1 MLAAFRKVK
10 KNEYS
15 QIVHHDSSHVD
26 VVVGS
31 CRAVDD
37 DWATDTIAILDQV
50 MRVIPRGTILS
61 SLPRVCAGLTWGKS
75 ALCNTW
81 NTVVGVCAQ
90 LTDTVPMDSSTV
102 VAHVISDFDNN
113 IVTPVALDG
122 RARDS
127 GWASV
132 VRDSQ
137 ALTAG
142 AIKVAGSVGDSQAVL
157 AGLSS
162 VRP

>member
-1 MLAAFRKVK
+1 
-10 KNEYS
+10 
-15 QIVHHDSSHVD
+15 
-26 VVVGS
+26 
-31 CRAVDD
+31 
-37 DWATDTIAILDQV
+37 
-50 MRVIPRGTILS
+50 
-61 SLPRVCAGLTWGKS
+61 
-75 ALCNTW
+75 
-81 NTVVGVCAQ
+81 
-90 LTDTVPMDSSTV
+90 MDSSTV

>member
-1 MLAAFRKVK
+1 
-10 KNEYS
+10 
-15 QIVHHDSSHVD
+15 
-26 VVVGS
+26 
-31 CRAVDD
+31 
-37 DWATDTIAILDQV
+37 
-50 MRVIPRGTILS
+50 
-61 SLPRVCAGLTWGKS
+61 
-75 ALCNTW
+75 
-81 NTVVGVCAQ
+81 
-90 LTDTVPMDSSTV
+90 MDSSTV
-102 VAHVISDFDNN
+102 IAHVVSDVDDN
-113 IVTPVALDG
+113 IVTPIALDG

-142 AIKVAGSVGDSQAVL
+142 AIKVAGRVGDNQAVL